1 MSESPKWVSPRQEP
15 AIGLGEYLWML
26 IRNWW
31 ILLVIAA
38 LLSAAGYAWAT
49 YQYPSYSASAV
60 LMVNPSSTPGQIDPR
75 YLQVANSM
83 IGTYQEIITSQP
95 VLSNVA
101 KEIGWRGR
109 VSALKDH
116 FDAKN
121 PINTQLLEINATF
134 NDPQTSV
141 KALNALIQGFY
152 SWYSQRLRAD
162 IQSDLQQLNREI
174 AQASAQ
180 VDDARAVYRE
190 ALRSADSST
199 PAGRQEVR
207 QAQLALAQAN
217 NTYQGLLQQRRD
229 LQVQILSPDLGITT
243 IIPAHLSGSP
253 SRSSKILNTLAGLLI
268 GLGLGSV
275 LSVVKERARRRVFSK
290 SQVEQYLGVQVL
302 GDVKLSRFRRLD
314 VESLSRTPSVR
325 LIAAKIRRDLLGSED
340 RVGTISTTEDT
351 DQQVKVAAA
360 IAKAMSYTASRVL
373 LVECATK
380 KPSLT
385 KVFDQDNDKHLRV
398 GDSSPA
404 VVSSIENLDL
414 MLVPPASN
422 SRDFSD
428 LALHNLISDTKDVAS
443 FALLYIADPINN
455 TNSDLLAGNKVDC
468 CVIVTQRN
476 KTLLS
481 KLEETARYLD
491 IMGCY
496 VAGIVLVRETLL

>member
-1 MSESPKWVSPRQEP
+1 
-15 AIGLGEYLWML
+15 
-26 IRNWW
+26 
-31 ILLVIAA
+31 
-38 LLSAAGYAWAT
+38 
-49 YQYPSYSASAV
+49 
-60 LMVNPSSTPGQIDPR
+60 
-75 YLQVANSM
+75 
-83 IGTYQEIITSQP
+83 
-95 VLSNVA
+95 
-101 KEIGWRGR
+101 
-109 VSALKDH
+109 
-116 FDAKN
+116 
-121 PINTQLLEINATF
+121 
-134 NDPQTSV
+134 
-141 KALNALIQGFY
+141 
-152 SWYSQRLRAD
+152 
-162 IQSDLQQLNREI
+162 
-174 AQASAQ
+174 
-180 VDDARAVYRE
+180 
-190 ALRSADSST
+190 
-199 PAGRQEVR
+199 
-207 QAQLALAQAN
+207 
-217 NTYQGLLQQRRD
+217 
-229 LQVQILSPDLGITT
+229 
-243 IIPAHLSGSP
+243 
-253 SRSSKILNTLAGLLI
+253 
-268 GLGLGSV
+268 
-275 LSVVKERARRRVFSK
+275 
-290 SQVEQYLGVQVL
+290 L